1 MKIVNCKLPIP
12 QFAFFN
18 FHFAFFNSVSVPSV
32 SPWLTALAR
41 ILITSGP
48 TRQFI
53 DPVRY
58 LTNASS
64 GRMGRA
70 LAEAALAL
78 GHEVVIVSGPVE
90 VEYPPR
96 ARVVPVV
103 STEEMLAAAAREF
116 ETCDGLIGAAA
127 PCDYRP
133 VRIESHKITKTGQP
147 LDLHLIETDDV
158 VATLSAKK
166 GHRWVVG
173 FALETEDHRLRALAK
188 LEKKFCDLMV
198 SNGPQ
203 AISSLDN
210 EVEVITPT
218 GEVIATV
225 TDTKDAVAREILE
238 IIQQRL
244 IERHF

>member
-1 MKIVNCKLPIP
+1 M
-12 QFAFFN
+12 
-18 FHFAFFNSVSVPSV
+18 
-32 SPWLTALAR
+32 AR

-64 GRMGRA
+64 GRMGKA
-70 LAEAALAL
+70 LAEAAIAL
-78 GHEVVIVSGPVE
+78 GHEVVVVSGPVE
-90 VEYPPR
+90 VEYPSQ
-96 ARVVPVV
+96 ARVVPVI
-103 STEEMLAAAAREF
+103 STEDMLAASAAEF
-116 ETCDGLIGAAA
+116 ENCDGLIGAAA

-133 VRIESHKITKTGQP
+133 MRVESHKIAKTGQP
-147 LDLHLIETDDV
+147 IDLHLIETDDV

-210 EVEVITPT
+210 EVEVLTPT
-218 GEVIATV
+218 GEVLAALSG
-225 TDTKDAVAREILE
+225 TKEAVAQQILA
-238 IIQQRL
+238 IIEEQL
-244 IERHF
+244 IALWSG

>member
-1 MKIVNCKLPIP
+1 VSSVVNP
-12 QFAFFN
+12 
-18 FHFAFFNSVSVPSV
+18 
-32 SPWLTALAR
+32 LAR

-64 GRMGRA
+64 GRMGKS

-90 VEYPPR
+90 VDYPS
-96 ARVVPVV
+96 AATVVPVV
-103 STEEMLAAAAREF
+103 STEDMLVASAKEF

-133 VRIESHKITKTGQP
+133 MRVESHKIAKTGQP
-147 LDLHLIETDDV
+147 IDLHLIETDDV
-158 VATLSAKK
+158 VATLGSKK
-166 GHRWVVG
+166 GRRWVVG

-188 LEKKFCDLMV
+188 LERKFCDLMI
-198 SNGPQ
+198 SNGPE
-203 AISSLDN
+203 AISSTDN
-210 EVEVITPT
+210 NVEVITHG
-218 GEVIATV
+218 GEVIASIAGS
-225 TDTKDAVAREILE
+225 KDDVATQILS
-238 IIQQRL
+238 IIHARL
-244 IERHF
+244 INR

>member
-1 MKIVNCKLPIP
+1 M
-12 QFAFFN
+12 
-18 FHFAFFNSVSVPSV
+18 S
-32 SPWLTALAR
+32 R

-70 LAEAALAL
+70 LADAALAL
-78 GHEVVIVSGPVE
+78 GHEVVVVSGPVE
-90 VEYPPR
+90 VNYPQQ
-96 ARVVPVV
+96 ARVVNVV
-103 STEEMLAAAAREF
+103 STEDMLVAAAAEF

-133 VRIESHKITKTGQP
+133 VRVESHKIAKTGQAI
-147 LDLHLIETDDV
+147 DLHLVETDDV
-158 VATLSAKK
+158 VATLGARK

-173 FALETEDHRLRALAK
+173 FALETDDHRLRALAK
-188 LEKKFCDLMV
+188 LEQKCCDLMI

-203 AISSLDN
+203 AISSPDN
-210 EVEVITPT
+210 EVEVIAPD
-218 GEVIATV
+218 GVVVATLV
-225 TDTKDAVAREILE
+225 GRKELVAADILAIVQE
-238 IIQQRL
+238 RL
-244 IERHF
+244 VQSRR